1 MKRLVTILV
10 AVVFLI
16 TGCKTQQA
24 YLFTSFREPA
34 NEGLRLLY
42 SNDGY
47 HWQDFNKIL
56 LAPNVGSRVMRDP
69 SMVQAPDGTF
79 HLVWTS
85 GWKGDKGF
93 GYASSKDLVQWSEQQ
108 FIPVM
113 KHEDSVVN
121 VWAPEIF
128 HDKANNQFVIVW
140 ASTIPHRFAKG
151 VEDEYNNHRLYFTA
165 TKDFK
170 TFTPARLFFDPGF
183 SSIDAILLTRG
194 SEDYVQVLKDNTR
207 PNRNLK
213 VAFATNVFGPYINV
227 SDPFTET
234 LVEGPSAVKVKDEWL
249 IYFDMYGKKA
259 YGAVATR
266 DFKSFQDVTS
276 RVSLPAGHKHG
287 TIVPVKPQVIKRLRK
302 ALNE

>member
-1 MKRLVTILV
+1 M
-10 AVVFLI
+10 
-16 TGCKTQQA
+16 
-24 YLFTSFREPA
+24 
-34 NEGLRLLY
+34 
-42 SNDGY
+42 
-47 HWQDFNKIL
+47 
-56 LAPNVGSRVMRDP
+56 
-69 SMVQAPDGTF
+69 
-79 HLVWTS
+79 
-85 GWKGDKGF
+85 
-93 GYASSKDLVQWSEQQ
+93 
-108 FIPVM
+108 
-113 KHEDSVVN
+113 N